1 MKKLLL
7 ILICAMP
14 LVGFSQQLT
23 EKDPKNEDVFIAVE
37 KMPEYPGGN
46 EAMMDYLSKNLKYPD
61 DAAEKNI
68 QGKVYVSFIVSKEGK
83 VSDVEVIRGVN
94 ESLDNEAIRIV
105 KAMPPWKVGMQ
116 GDKPVKVKFTLP
128 IVFKLN

>member
-7 ILICAMP
+7 ILICAVP
-14 LVGFSQQLT
+14 LAGISQQLT

-46 EAMMDYLSKNLKYPD
+46 GAMMKYISNNLKYPD
-61 DAAEKNI
+61 DAAEKDI
-68 QGKVYVSFIVSKEGK
+68 QGKVYVSFIVSELGK
-83 VSDVEVIRGVN
+83 ISDVEVVRGVN
-94 ESLDNEAIRIV
+94 ELLDNEAKRIV
-105 KAMPPWKVGMQ
+105 KDMPTWKPGMQ
-116 GDKPVKVKFTLP
+116 GDKPVKVKFILP